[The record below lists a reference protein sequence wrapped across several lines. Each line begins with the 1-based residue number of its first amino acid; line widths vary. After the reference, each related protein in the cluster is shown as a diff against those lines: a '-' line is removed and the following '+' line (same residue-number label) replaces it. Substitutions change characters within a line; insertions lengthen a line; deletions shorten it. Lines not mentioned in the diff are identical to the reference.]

1 MRSLS
6 FVILLTTACAHL
18 KEVPAADL
26 GSSDLAVYRA
36 VLDSMFVGRGDSR
49 ITQLVLS
56 DSTRPLKGENLI
68 AGLIKEFSRLPG
80 VDTAAV
86 RDLAIRSRERHSLEG
101 MSRLGLKVPITLVN
115 RQTLSSL
122 PRDAPDK
129 YWSAFYQRFPG
140 SSGSIELSA
149 IGYSPNKDL
158 AILLVD
164 QGCGSLCG
172 SGYVVALR
180 RVADGWRIAAIQ
192 QTWVS

>member
-6 FVILLTTACAHL
+6 LVLLTTACTHL

-26 GSSDLAVYRA
+26 GSSDLAVYRT
-36 VLDSMFVGRGDSR
+36 VLDSMFVRRGDSR

-56 DSTRPLKGENLI
+56 DSTTSLKGENLV

-86 RDLAIRSRERHSLEG
+86 RDLAIRSRERRSLEG
-101 MSRLGLKVPITLVN
+101 MPRLGLKVRITLVN
-115 RQTLSSL
+115 RQTLSTL
-122 PRDAPDK
+122 PRENPDK
-129 YWSAFYQRFPG
+129 YWSEFYQRYPG

-158 AILLVD
+158 AILMVD

-172 SGYVVALR
+172 NGYVVALR
-180 RVADGWRIAAIQ
+180 WVAGGWRIAAIQ